1 MAAEATRA
9 EATKTLDQL
18 NPVTAVNILD
28 YIALWQASSEKLK
41 KSSIPLVQKLMLQV
55 PYAEVDN
62 ADSPYT
68 VLDTNFIIDVDS
80 TDGDVSIVLDT
91 SLLLAGKR
99 YILKKTVAANTVTIS
114 TEGAE
119 TIEGL
124 DTYVLT
130 DINQTLSV
138 YSDGANWKISAG
150 SSERVLSI
158 EVSDIDDP
166 STELNA
172 IAGTVGE
179 PTMVVCRQGEEM
191 TLYIYDDSVSSESVP
206 FTVDASGG
214 GLWVAISGKYIYN
227 NQGINTVLKSGGTIE
242 DPGSDLSGLSGVD
255 GKGYLY
261 YYDATNHKGSLY
273 AWTDVVETEHPP
285 ETVEGT
291 SGTWKLVGGTHIKGI
306 RTVLKSAGTL
316 ADPGADLASIDGIDG
331 ETYIYYY
338 DATNHKGSLY
348 AWTDVVET
356 EHPPETVE
364 GTSGTW
370 KLVGGTHIKGIRT
383 VLKSAGTLA
392 DPGADLASI
401 DGIDGETYIYYYDA
415 TELQGTLYVWSDD
428 GTAENPPH
436 TVTGVDGLWKAI
448 GGNYIPLGA
457 FEEVGGVIRQSLP
470 DYDEDFVVGSPQLDD
485 DAESDHFTRM
495 IFDKLRGFFAAGY
508 CSTNAWD
515 TRGAY
520 ASTLGYNTKAW
531 GTSSTAIGDSTEAIK
546 FGTLST
552 GKESKADF
560 VGAFARASGMFGTVG
575 DCQTVKVVCRVET
588 TDGTTKYLTAIGDGA
603 LSPTGVLTIPTETIW
618 KYTVDIIAINDG
630 DMGEAMTFKGK
641 GLIINNNG
649 TVTIHPTEKKREL
662 HTVRAILDA
671 GENNMVAAT
680 PQALLDENG
689 NIVQIPDDA
698 IIIGAMYDV
707 ETTFTEAGDDA
718 TIKLGVKADDDDC
731 FVAAIAINDGS
742 NPWDAGLH
750 GTLIGSY
757 ALDGSAL
764 TAIEMAAA
772 KTGSYIKTTD
782 LRDVTAEADQDISTG
797 KLSLY
802 ITYLS
807 YNTNNVEVEVNTSSL
822 GWTADIVGRE
832 IVGPVPANL
841 ELPVVGE
848 AGKTIRWAAEVTL
861 LQITTGT

>member
-338 DATNHKGSLY
+338 DAT
-348 AWTDVVET
+348 
-356 EHPPETVE
+356 
-364 GTSGTW
+364 
-370 KLVGGTHIKGIRT
+370 
-383 VLKSAGTLA
+383 
-392 DPGADLASI
+392 
-401 DGIDGETYIYYYDA
+401 
-415 TELQGTLYVWSDD
+415 ELQGTLYVWSDD
-428 GTAENPPH
+428 VTAENPPH
-436 TVTGVDGLWKAI
+436 TVTGVGGLWKAI

>member
-255 GKGYLY
+255 GKGYL
-261 YYDATNHKGSLY
+261 
-273 AWTDVVETEHPP
+273 
-285 ETVEGT
+285 
-291 SGTWKLVGGTHIKGI
+291 
-306 RTVLKSAGTL
+306 
-316 ADPGADLASIDGIDG
+316 
-331 ETYIYYY
+331 YYY